1 MLHKTPA
8 DYGLDSYQWTADR
21 MRTVIEQK
29 WQVKIS
35 SARLIN
41 CSISGGCRYKRLIV
55 IMVLPIP
62 VNRLNS
68 DH

>member
-29 WQVKIS
+29 VAGQ
-35 SARLIN
+35 
-41 CSISGGCRYKRLIV
+41 
-55 IMVLPIP
+55 
-62 VNRLNS
+62 
-68 DH
+68 D